1 EGGSRERAEHR
12 QALRPEEVFVLLEWS
27 VRLKGPGV
35 LYETIAP
42 LTERISRAY
51 ERKDAI
57 LAEESGEGASAG
69 SLLAKRLAV
78 RRERPSLST
87 SYEGPEN
94 RTEEILVEMLQDF
107 FGIDKVGVTD
117 SFFELGGDSLK
128 AMVLLK
134 KIRQEFRI
142 NMTVMD
148 FFERQNIR
156 QLAVEIEDKIWIMD
170 DGEDKKFMAII

>member
-1 EGGSRERAEHR
+1 
-12 QALRPEEVFVLLEWS
+12 LE
-27 VRLKGPGV
+27 
-35 LYETIAP
+35 
-42 LTERISRAY
+42 
-51 ERKDAI
+51 
-57 LAEESGEGASAG
+57 EESGEGASAG

-107 FGIDKVGVTD
+107 FGIDKIGVTD

-134 KIRQEFRI
+134 KICQEFRI
-142 NMTVMD
+142 NMTVKD

-156 QLAVEIEDKIWIMD
+156 QLAVEIEDKVWMTGGG
-170 DGEDKKFMAII
+170 GEKKFVSII